1 MTNAIIVT
9 EEISVT
15 TITEIDVII
24 DMGEINMIS
33 PMAETDGIL
42 MMIGTGMIL
51 LTTESDKTFMMAE
64 IIVNLCISLWC
75 SAMQFHHLE
84 LPLECTSPRLRLM
97 AQSPKWW
104 RQFLLGKDSRKQTE
118 WSPGMGTY

>member
-1 MTNAIIVT
+1 MHCIEIPTKPTDKGLTEMTNAIIVT

-15 TITEIDVII
+15 TITEINVII
-24 DMGEINMIS
+24 EMGEIDIIS

-42 MMIGTGMIL
+42 VTIETSMIL

-64 IIVNLCISLWC
+64 IIMTLCVSLWC

-84 LPLECTSPRLRLM
+84 QPLECTSPRLRSM

-104 RQFLLGKDSRKQTE
+104 R
-118 WSPGMGTY
+118 